1 MTDHR
6 GPELTDA
13 ELESQLCTWAGR
25 LAAATAEFLR
35 LLAEFDR
42 REAWAGP
49 GIRSCAHWLSWR
61 CGMGLQAARDHV
73 RVARRLQPLPVTADA
88 FAAGRL
94 SYTKVRAICR
104 VATPATERDLV
115 EVALCSTAAQV
126 ERVTRTLP
134 TIAPDSVPGGAA
146 PDQQPAQS
154 RLHWQTD
161 PETGR
166 TRLFGWLEAE
176 DAGLVLS
183 VLRAAADERARLET
197 ADAPG
202 TPRTDSSRT
211 AVAGSFASVVV
222 VDAFVAAAQGLEEIA
237 AAAAADGAA
246 VHPPP
251 VQVEVHVDADLLTRM
266 RAEADRDLSRC
277 HVQEGSAVPLAVVER
292 LACDGGV
299 RLTTHGSD
307 GRTLDVG
314 RRRRRPS
321 SRQAQALVR
330 RDRGCAVPGC
340 GRTRFLHAHHV
351 VFWSRGGPTALDNLV
366 LLCGDHHRA
375 LHDGVFAIDALGRQR
390 FRFRDSGGTA
400 IAYAPTTRGD
410 ARELAADVSAYSA
423 IDGAT
428 LTPDWYGDRLT
439 RFGLDVIADTYVSNG
454 AAETDADPWS
464 RAA

>member
-1 MTDHR
+1 MADRT
-6 GPELTDA
+6 GLQLTDA

-73 RVARRLQPLPVTADA
+73 RVARRLQPLPITTDA

-104 VATPATERDLV
+104 VATPATENDLV
-115 EVALCSTAAQV
+115 DVALCSTAAQV

-134 TIAPDSVPGGAA
+134 TITPETVPAA
-146 PDQQPAQS
+146 AGPSREPAQP

-161 PETGR
+161 SETGR

-176 DAGLVLS
+176 DAALVLS
-183 VLRAAADERARLET
+183 VLRAAADERARVEPVG
-197 ADAPG
+197 ASG
-202 TPRTDSSRT
+202 TSPTDSSRT
-211 AVAGSFASVVV
+211 AVAGSFAAAVV
-222 VDAFVAAAQGLEEIA
+222 VDAFTAAAQGLEHIA
-237 AAAAADGAA
+237 TAAAADGAA

-266 RAEADRDLSRC
+266 RSEADRGTSRC
-277 HVQEGSAVPLAVVER
+277 HVQDGAAVPLAVVER
-292 LACDGGV
+292 LACDGAV

-330 RDRGCAVPGC
+330 RDGGCTVPGC
-340 GRTRFLHAHHV
+340 ERTRFLHAHHV

-366 LLCGDHHRA
+366 MLCGDHHRA

-390 FRFRDSGGTA
+390 FRFRDGAGTA
-400 IAYAPTTRGD
+400 ITYAPRTRGA
-410 ARELAADVSAYSA
+410 ARDLAADVSAYA
-423 IDGAT
+423 VIDGAT

-439 RFGLDVIADTYVSNG
+439 RYGLDVIAETYVRNR
-454 AAETDADPWS
+454 AAEMAADPWA